1 MPTKRFKNL
10 EPERRKSILAAAQNE
25 FIKNGYDSASLN
37 TIIAEAGI
45 SKGSLYYYFEDKSDL
60 YLTVL
65 NDVMAGLQHNIGGIG
80 SGEFS
85 DDFWKDI
92 EDYTRKSLR
101 MIKENPDFVRL
112 ARGLFSL
119 ISSGNIPESVADV
132 FNDWKSMMTE
142 IVVHGQ
148 EVGEIRNDLPLDLLV
163 NILWSI
169 GESVDYW
176 VFSHIDEFS
185 ADESEQMSHIYIEL
199 YKKIAAHPAAQ
210 HKKESKK

>member
-1 MPTKRFKNL
+1 MPTKRFENL
-10 EPERRKSILAAAQNE
+10 DPERRQSILDAAQKE
-25 FIKNGYDSASLN
+25 FIKNGYETASLN
-37 TIIAEAGI
+37 TIIVEAGI
-45 SKGSLYYYFEDKSDL
+45 SKGSLYYYFEDKTDL

-65 NDVMAGLQHNIGGIG
+65 QEYMAVLQKNFGGIG
-80 SGEFS
+80 VGEFS
-85 DDFWKDI
+85 EDFWKDI

-112 ARGLFSL
+112 ARGLFGL

-148 EVGEIRNDLPLDLLV
+148 EAGEIRDDLPLDLLA
-163 NILWSI
+163 NILWSV
-169 GESVDYW
+169 GESIDYW

-185 ADESEQMSHIYIEL
+185 TDESEQLAHIYIDF
-199 YKKIAAHPAAQ
+199 YKRIAGLSKEHN
-210 HKKESKK
+210 KKESEK